1 MCNCVKTNLP
11 DLTVEDR
18 NHRAISDGFN
28 QVEYIDNLNRIVA
41 DMAAE
46 RVRLMDRIKKLS
58 QELHDLLWSN

>member
-1 MCNCVKTNLP
+1 MCNCCKSNLP
-11 DLTVEDR
+11 DFTVEDR

-46 RVRLMDRIKKLS
+46 RVRLLDRIHGL
-58 QELHDLLWSN
+58 QLELHRYQGSN

>member
-28 QVEYIDNLNRIVA
+28 AVEMVENLSRIVA
-41 DMAAE
+41 DMVQERERQNARIELLEAE
-46 RVRLMDRIKKLS
+46 NQKLR
-58 QELHDLLWSN
+58 NP